1 MGVQYNETIDRMRWA
16 GKLKN
21 DSAIARALGVTPQAF
36 SSYKKRGSIPS
47 DLILKFASMI
57 GLSVDWLI
65 TGDGE
70 MYKQGKAAT
79 GAQGAAETTSQYGTS
94 ERTGRG
100 STISADE
107 MIYVG
112 KLLKVLRSNNIESVT
127 AVKTTIDSYVTTTE
141 AAMAANYR

>member
-1 MGVQYNETIDRMRWA
+1 MGVPYNETIDRMRWA

-47 DLILKFASMI
+47 DLILKFADMI

-65 TGDGE
+65 TGEGE
-70 MYKQGKAAT
+70 MYKQTGAAT
-79 GAQGAAETTSQYGTS
+79 TAPTGYGAAS
-94 ERTGRG
+94 TGVRP

-112 KLLKVLRSNNIESVT
+112 KLLKVLRSENPESIT
-127 AVKTTIDSYVTTTE
+127 AVKTTIDSYASSDT
-141 AAMAANYR
+141 AMAASNG

>member
-47 DLILKFASMI
+47 DLILKFAEMI

-65 TGDGE
+65 TGEGE
-70 MYKQGKAAT
+70 MYKQSAGTT
-79 GAQGAAETTSQYGTS
+79 GAQSAAEPTSAYGS
-94 ERTGRG
+94 ERGRER
-100 STISADE
+100 SISADE

-112 KLLKVLRSNNIESVT
+112 KLLKVLRSNNTDSIS
-127 AVKTTIDSYVTTTE
+127 AVKTTIDSFATTTE
-141 AAMAANYR
+141 SAMAANYR